1 MAEPKIV
8 VEHREHLWYLLAEAT
23 QLEHMIMC
31 QYLYAAFSLK
41 RDPAEGLTAEQA
53 AATGRWR
60 QVLRDIAIEEMLHLA
75 LVCNV
80 MSAIGAAP
88 TIRRP
93 NFPQR
98 SAYFPPS
105 VQLDLLPFGADAL
118 THFLYLERPEGMER
132 IDAAEFR
139 PGAPPHRPV
148 EPGEIM
154 PRTQDFLTVGH
165 LYRAIEQGLRDLAA
179 RLGERALFVGP
190 PRAQA
195 TPEMFRWPDL
205 IAVTDLASAQQA
217 IETIIEQGEGARGDW
232 QAAHYGRFLG
242 IWDEYSRLAAA
253 DPAFEPARPVLAAFT
268 QQPFDLT
275 AQPPLISDPATCQ
288 VARLFALGYEV
299 LLHVLM
305 RFFTHTDETDDQL
318 GLLIEVAFSLMSGV
332 LAPLGDALTQLP
344 AGPDH
349 PGRTV
354 GPAFEMFYLMGN
366 LVPWRDA
373 AWALL
378 SERVAVLAGQCATTA
393 GQDGT
398 LTAVGAAA
406 KCAAGI
412 QAQLA
417 PHVPAALRPRVPHPA

>member
-88 TIRRP
+88 TIGRP

-275 AQPPLISDPATCQ
+275 AEPPLISDPATCQ

>member
-41 RDPAEGLTAEQA
+41 RDPTEGLTAEQA
-53 AATGRWR
+53 VATGRWR

-88 TIRRP
+88 MIGRP

-132 IDAAEFR
+132 MDAVEFV
-139 PGAPPHRPV
+139 PTAPPHAPV
-148 EPGEIM
+148 EPGEVM

-165 LYRAIEQGLRDLAA
+165 LYRAIQQGLTDLAW

-232 QAAHYGRFLG
+232 QPAHYGRFLG

-253 DPAFEPARPVLAAFT
+253 DPAFQPARPVLAAFT

-275 AQPPLISDPATCQ
+275 AEPPLISDPATRQ

-299 LLHVLM
+299 LLQVLT

-318 GLLIEVAFSLMSGV
+318 RLLIDAAFSLMSGV

-393 GQDGT
+393 GQDSA
-398 LTAVGAAA
+398 LAAVGAAA

-412 QAQLA
+412 QAQLT

>member
-60 QVLRDIAIEEMLHLA
+60 QVLHDIAIEEMLHLA

-88 TIRRP
+88 TFSRP

-105 VQLDLLPFGADAL
+105 VQLDLLPFGADCADPFPL
-118 THFLYLERPEGMER
+118 PGTAGGDGADGRGRVRARPRRRTG
-132 IDAAEFR
+132 
-139 PGAPPHRPV
+139 PV
-148 EPGEIM
+148 EPGEVM

-217 IETIIEQGEGARGDW
+217 IDDHHRAGRGRPRRLAGRALRPVPRHLGRVLPAGRGRPGVRAGPAGAGRVHP
-232 QAAHYGRFLG
+232 AAVRPHR
-242 IWDEYSRLAAA
+242 RAAA
-253 DPAFEPARPVLAAFT
+253 DQRPGDPPGGPAVRARVRGAAPGADPVFHPHRRDRRSARPAHRGGVQPDERGAGAARGR
-268 QQPFDLT
+268 
-275 AQPPLISDPATCQ
+275 AHPA
-288 VARLFALGYEV
+288 AR
-299 LLHVLM
+299 
-305 RFFTHTDETDDQL
+305 
-318 GLLIEVAFSLMSGV
+318 
-332 LAPLGDALTQLP
+332 
-344 AGPDH
+344 
-349 PGRTV
+349 PGRTT
-354 GPAFEMFYLMGN
+354 
-366 LVPWRDA
+366 RA
-373 AWALL
+373 AR
-378 SERVAVLAGQCATTA
+378 SG
-393 GQDGT
+393 
-398 LTAVGAAA
+398 
-406 KCAAGI
+406 
-412 QAQLA
+412 
-417 PHVPAALRPRVPHPA
+417 RPSRCST

>member
-53 AATGRWR
+53 AATQRWR

-88 TIRRP
+88 TIGRP

-132 IDAAEFR
+132 VDAAEFA

-165 LYRAIEQGLRDLAA
+165 LYRAIEQGLRDLAG

-205 IAVTDLASAQQA
+205 VAVTDLASAQQA

-253 DPAFEPARPVLAAFT
+253 DPAFEPARPVLTAFT

-275 AQPPLISDPATCQ
+275 AEPPLISDPATGQ

-299 LLHVLM
+299 LLQVLV

-393 GQDGT
+393 ARGGT
-398 LTAVGAAA
+398 IGAVDAAA

-417 PHVPAALRPRVPHPA
+417 SQVPARLRPRTS

>member
-41 RDPAEGLTAEQA
+41 RDPTEGLTAEQA
-53 AATGRWR
+53 VATGRWR

-88 TIRRP
+88 MIGRP

-132 IDAAEFR
+132 MDAVEFV
-139 PGAPPHRPV
+139 PTAPPHAPV
-148 EPGEIM
+148 EPGEVM

-165 LYRAIEQGLRDLAA
+165 LYRAIQQGLTDLAW

-232 QAAHYGRFLG
+232 QPAHYGRFLG

-253 DPAFEPARPVLAAFT
+253 DPAFQPARPVLAAFT

-275 AQPPLISDPATCQ
+275 AEPPLISDPATRQ

-299 LLHVLM
+299 LLQVLT

-318 GLLIEVAFSLMSGV
+318 RLLIDAAFSLMSGV

-378 SERVAVLAGQCATTA
+378 SERVAVLAGQCAATA
-393 GQDGT
+393 GQDG
-398 LTAVGAAA
+398 AVGTAA
-406 KCAAGI
+406 KCAAAI

-417 PHVPAALRPRVPHPA
+417 GQVPVGLRPPAS

>member
-1 MAEPKIV
+1 
-8 VEHREHLWYLLAEAT
+8 
-23 QLEHMIMC
+23 
-31 QYLYAAFSLK
+31 
-41 RDPAEGLTAEQA
+41 
-53 AATGRWR
+53 
-60 QVLRDIAIEEMLHLA
+60 
-75 LVCNV
+75 
-80 MSAIGAAP
+80 
-88 TIRRP
+88 
-93 NFPQR
+93 
-98 SAYFPPS
+98 
-105 VQLDLLPFGADAL
+105 
-118 THFLYLERPEGMER
+118 
-132 IDAAEFR
+132 
-139 PGAPPHRPV
+139 
-148 EPGEIM
+148 M

-275 AQPPLISDPATCQ
+275 AEPPLISDPATCQ

-299 LLHVLM
+299 LLQVLM

-366 LVPWRDA
+366 LVPWQDA

-378 SERVAVLAGQCATTA
+378 SERVAVLASQCATTA

-398 LTAVGAAA
+398 LAAVGAAA

-417 PHVPAALRPRVPHPA
+417 PQVPAALRPRVPHPA

>member
-1 MAEPKIV
+1 
-8 VEHREHLWYLLAEAT
+8 
-23 QLEHMIMC
+23 
-31 QYLYAAFSLK
+31 
-41 RDPAEGLTAEQA
+41 
-53 AATGRWR
+53 
-60 QVLRDIAIEEMLHLA
+60 
-75 LVCNV
+75 
-80 MSAIGAAP
+80 
-88 TIRRP
+88 
-93 NFPQR
+93 
-98 SAYFPPS
+98 
-105 VQLDLLPFGADAL
+105 
-118 THFLYLERPEGMER
+118 
-132 IDAAEFR
+132 
-139 PGAPPHRPV
+139 
-148 EPGEIM
+148 
-154 PRTQDFLTVGH
+154 
-165 LYRAIEQGLRDLAA
+165 
-179 RLGERALFVGP
+179 
-190 PRAQA
+190 
-195 TPEMFRWPDL
+195 MFRWPDL

-253 DPAFEPARPVLAAFT
+253 DPAFQPARPVLAAFT
-268 QQPFDLT
+268 QRPFDLT
-275 AQPPLISDPATCQ
+275 AEPPLISDPATCQ

-299 LLHVLM
+299 LLQVLM

-318 GLLIEVAFSLMSGV
+318 SLLIGAAFSLMSGV

-393 GQDGT
+393 GRNGT
-398 LTAVGAAA
+398 IAGVDAAA

-417 PHVPAALRPRVPHPA
+417 SQVPAALRPHVPHPA

>member
-1 MAEPKIV
+1 M
-8 VEHREHLWYLLAEAT
+8 
-23 QLEHMIMC
+23 
-31 QYLYAAFSLK
+31 
-41 RDPAEGLTAEQA
+41 
-53 AATGRWR
+53 
-60 QVLRDIAIEEMLHLA
+60 
-75 LVCNV
+75 
-80 MSAIGAAP
+80 
-88 TIRRP
+88 
-93 NFPQR
+93 
-98 SAYFPPS
+98 
-105 VQLDLLPFGADAL
+105 QLDLLPFGAAAL

-139 PGAPPHRPV
+139 PGAPPHGPV

-378 SERVAVLAGQCATTA
+378 SERVAVLASQCATTA

-398 LTAVGAAA
+398 SPRSARRRSVPPAS
-406 KCAAGI
+406 